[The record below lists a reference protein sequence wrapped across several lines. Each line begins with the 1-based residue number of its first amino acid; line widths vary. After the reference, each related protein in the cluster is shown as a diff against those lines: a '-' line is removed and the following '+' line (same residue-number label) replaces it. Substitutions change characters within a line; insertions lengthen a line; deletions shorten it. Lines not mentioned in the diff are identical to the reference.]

1 MSPPPLVHAEMH
13 CRAVNKRR
21 SHCPKRRGQC
31 ATIPGA
37 HFVATLE
44 WMPPPKPC
52 RDQDAL
58 YETTRPIA
66 DGQDLRQAG
75 RGNPNPHRGAEP
87 LHRSWYTCHGT
98 CRVSASG
105 ERGRTSFTRFV
116 QQSRVTGCCNANSPK
131 WTLPALQSFGK
142 GIAISHLY
150 SQKVI
155 ADFFSCKS
163 KQ

>member
-1 MSPPPLVHAEMH
+1 MHAGMH
-13 CRAVNKRR
+13 CVAVDERR
-21 SHCPKRRGQC
+21 SNCSQRCGQC
-31 ATIPGA
+31 ARIPGS

-44 WMPPPKPC
+44 WISPPKPC
-52 RDQDAL
+52 RNEDVL
-58 YETTRPIA
+58 YETTRPIV
-66 DGQDLRQAG
+66 DGAGLRQAG
-75 RGNPNPHRGAEP
+75 RGNPNPH
-87 LHRSWYTCHGT
+87 HRSQSLHGPWYTCHGT